1 VTENLI
7 STGWSRAAFAG
18 LAVSITVILVRFVWV
33 FPATYGPRLIPSV
46 RRSDPFPNWR
56 LPFLVSFAG
65 LRGVVS
71 LAAALSIPLTV
82 NDQPFPDRD
91 LVLFTTFCVIAITL
105 VGLGVALPAVVRW
118 LDLAR
123 TGAKEATANK
133 RAEQTVRLEG
143 IDAVLHALDGGGKS
157 EETSVVA
164 QSLKR
169 QHADRR
175 AQVATSADAATAD
188 NPVADASLLE
198 LRLIDV
204 ERSTIARAYADNRI
218 TDEARRR
225 IERELDL
232 EEARVNHA
240 LASMGSSEDENL
252 D

>member
-1 VTENLI
+1 
-7 STGWSRAAFAG
+7 
-18 LAVSITVILVRFVWV
+18 
-33 FPATYGPRLIPSV
+33 
-46 RRSDPFPNWR
+46 
-56 LPFLVSFAG
+56 
-65 LRGVVS
+65 
-71 LAAALSIPLTV
+71 
-82 NDQPFPDRD
+82 

-118 LDLAR
+118 LGLGR

-133 RAEQTVRLEG
+133 HAEQTVRLEG

-157 EETSVVA
+157 EETSVVV